1 MLIVTVL
8 IHKNRMSMLI
18 ITILIHKNS
27 MPMLIV
33 TSLKRIVTSLK
44 RIVTSLKRIVTSLK
58 RIVAWFIHNF
68 AALNA
73 RFRVGKHSV
82 NHATNNVNV
91 VSRRAR
97 QSTKQ
102 KTGTIN
108 DCARL
113 LFGDWDIYFFTIG
126 K

>member
-1 MLIVTVL
+1 
-8 IHKNRMSMLI
+8 MSMLI
-18 ITILIHKNS
+18 VTILIHKNS
-27 MPMLIV
+27 MLMLIVTSLKHIV

-44 RIVTSLKRIVTSLK
+44 C
-58 RIVAWFIHNF
+58 IVAWFIHNF

-73 RFRVGKHSV
+73 RFRVDKHSV

-97 QSTKQ
+97 QNTKQ